1 MTIQN
6 FEQACSI
13 LEIDLAKTT
22 NKHIDI
28 QTLKKHYRKCALKYH
43 PDKNHHPNANEHFHT
58 IQCAYEYLHNPLF
71 TDLPIDE
78 LYEHIPPATTYKS
91 LFTQF
96 ISGLFQDKKL
106 IMILMKI
113 AGLGESSALE
123 YLKKIDKPVLKHI
136 LEFVKVHR
144 EVFQFSDTFIQDIEK
159 IIDDK
164 TSNDECILLNPFIDD
179 LLEHNLYKLR
189 YHGKL
194 FVIPLWHNELVYDIS
209 GADFIVKCTP
219 VLPDNIE
226 IDENNNIIV
235 YLNYTISHIWNKE
248 FVEFKLGSSVFR
260 FNPKQLMFVC
270 DQTVILKHEGISAI
284 NTKHIYDIS
293 VRRDIILHIHLE
305 L

>member
-1 MTIQN
+1 MTILN
-6 FEQACSI
+6 FEQACHT
-13 LEIDLAKTT
+13 LEIDWSLIKT
-22 NKHIDI
+22 NHIDI

-43 PDKNHHPNANEHFHT
+43 PDKNHHPNATSRFHD

-71 TDLPIDE
+71 TNMPVDE
-78 LYEHIPPATTYKS
+78 INEPAVASATYKS

-96 ISGLFQDKKL
+96 INGLFQDKKL
-106 IMILMKI
+106 IMILLKI
-113 AGLGESSALE
+113 VGLCESSALE
-123 YLKKIDKPVLKHI
+123 YLKKIEKPVLMHI
-136 LEFVKVHR
+136 FEFVKLHR

-159 IIDDK
+159 IINDK
-164 TSNDECILLNPFIDD
+164 TSNTECILLNPFIDD

-194 FVIPLWHNELVYDIS
+194 FIIPLWHNELVYDIS

-219 VLPDNIE
+219 VLPDNVD
-226 IDENNNIIV
+226 IDENNNILV
-235 YLNYTISHIWNKE
+235 YLSYKIGDIWGKE
-248 FVEFKLGSSVFR
+248 FEDFYLGTNKFT
-260 FNPKQLMFVC
+260 FYPKHLMFVS
-270 DQTVILKHEGISAI
+270 DQTVTLKHEGISSI